1 MNIPSSLR
9 LSMVKNAVRK
19 LMEELDPA
27 IAGNEHLDKCALCES
42 VHDANGLFRHSALCE
57 IEIVK
62 VFIKDPFMIVD
73 DYTEAGKHYLGKT
86 QDELMMESSACDNA
100 TDGRIDQ

>member
-1 MNIPSSLR
+1 M
-9 LSMVKNAVRK
+9 
-19 LMEELDPA
+19 MEELDPA
-27 IAGNEHLDKCALCES
+27 IAGNEHMDECRFCGGS
-42 VHDANGLFRHSALCE
+42 WDNGGSFHHNKECH
-57 IEIVK
+57 IEVVR

-86 QDELMMESSACDNA
+86 QDELRMESSACDNA